1 MSRPYLALPLLFL
14 AAACAR
20 DPEFGSGPI
29 TLSPD
34 VRASF
39 EEYKARDAP
48 TYFAVS
54 ESGRGSYYAYC
65 DGGFN
70 CTYPA
75 ARMAVL
81 DGCRRNNPGEA
92 CKIYAVRRSLVW
104 RDADRSRAAQA
115 KLSAGDRLVR
125 ECLDG
130 ATPQTRIDR
139 CSQAIASSELAQEE
153 KRGPLYVRARAYEQI
168 GDVAK
173 AELDYQAV
181 LGIEPDHAPAKARLE
196 GLIAPAA
203 PPGAVSPQNRR
214 E

>member
-1 MSRPYLALPLLFL
+1 
-14 AAACAR
+14 
-20 DPEFGSGPI
+20 
-29 TLSPD
+29 
-34 VRASF
+34 V
-39 EEYKARDAP
+39 
-48 TYFAVS
+48 YFAVT

-92 CKIYAVRRSLVW
+92 CKIYAVRRSVVW
-104 RDADRSRAAQA
+104 RDADVARAAEA
-115 KLSAGDRLVR
+115 KLSTGYRLVR

-130 ATPQTRIDR
+130 ATPQVRIDR
-139 CSQAIASSELAQEE
+139 CSQAIASAELGQDE
-153 KRGPLYVRARAYEQI
+153 KRGPFYVRGRAYEQI
-168 GDVAK
+168 GDLSK

-181 LGIEPDHAPAKARLE
+181 LGIDPDHGPAKARLA

-203 PPGAVSPQNRR
+203 LSGPISPANRR